1 MNSWGKNLN
10 LQGPVKLKQKK
21 ITCHKMLCSV
31 ELKNQT
37 KPLLHQRSC
46 GLKCTENKKI
56 ITELQHQTEFLCRKY
71 SFLCLWQTAKVV
83 SLWEVWNS
91 NTATKPTIFLPA
103 YIYLRTAV
111 LQKIKNK
118 IKSGGLP
125 KARCHQSSPF

>member
-1 MNSWGKNLN
+1 
-10 LQGPVKLKQKK
+10 
-21 ITCHKMLCSV
+21 MLCSV

-111 LQKIKNK
+111 LHKKEK
-118 IKSGGLP
+118 
-125 KARCHQSSPF
+125 